1 MNTYQHPLTREQ
13 IQQAISL
20 LPDEE
25 YNKLTDWLTDHDFQR
40 WDKQIDNELES
51 GRLDNLTDELH
62 QEYSDGKTQPL
73 SMPLSSAVLHRA

>member
-1 MNTYQHPLTREQ
+1 MNTDQQPLTREQ
-13 IQQAISL
+13 IQQAIVL

-25 YNKLTDWLTDHDFQR
+25 YNQLTNWLTDHDFQR
-40 WDKQIDNELES
+40 WDKQIENELES

-73 SMPLSSAVLHRA
+73 SMPLSSAVPHRA